1 MTIFYNF
8 IHAPNFAEL
17 RKLILYLLCCVVNIS
32 TITISENHYSPT
44 QGKHTMLKLIKSL
57 ARLLTTTG
65 SISTGLDDYIN
76 SKRPTSVAEIENLT
90 RQYLARGVCGRII

>member
-1 MTIFYNF
+1 
-8 IHAPNFAEL
+8 
-17 RKLILYLLCCVVNIS
+17 
-32 TITISENHYSPT
+32 
-44 QGKHTMLKLIKSL
+44 MLKLIKSL